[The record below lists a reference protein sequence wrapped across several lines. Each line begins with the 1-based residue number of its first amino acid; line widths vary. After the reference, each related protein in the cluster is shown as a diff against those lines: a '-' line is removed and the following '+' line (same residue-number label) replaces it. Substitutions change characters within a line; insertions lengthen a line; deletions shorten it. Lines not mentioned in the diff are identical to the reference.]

1 MNSDTHLPDF
11 IGIGAQKAG
20 TTWLSHNLQLHPE
33 IWMPPLK
40 EIHYFDEKI
49 HDPANIVPR
58 LARRLF
64 GKRVV
69 DRRWRRQVRTRMVRH
84 LKKFSKD
91 GFLWDLRYYAG
102 MPGDEWYASLFEPGR
117 EKVSGEITPAY
128 SMLDPGVIAHIHEK
142 IPWARIVFL
151 VRNPIERAWS
161 QAVMQFEMSE
171 KRTIETV
178 ADRKLR
184 RSFEREGS
192 RLRTDYLRTLENWGT
207 FYPEDQIFVGFLEDI
222 YFFPEELLSRL
233 YGFLGVDPSFRP
245 PGTGQRVHSR
255 SANQVPTESIIY
267 LARAYRD
274 EITRLSECFGG
285 YASFWLYCTER
296 LIEDPPREKSI
307 PYPLWE
313 SAIWDEWVGGSRTN
327 SPRPQLQSA
336 PLPAVRVV

>member
-1 MNSDTHLPDF
+1 
-11 IGIGAQKAG
+11 
-20 TTWLSHNLQLHPE
+20 
-33 IWMPPLK
+33 MPPLK

-49 HDPANIVPR
+49 HDPANVVPR

-117 EKVSGEITPAY
+117 GKVSGEITPAY
-128 SMLDPGVIAHIHEK
+128 SMLEPGVIAHIHEK
-142 IPWARIVFL
+142 LPWAKIVFL
-151 VRNPIERAWS
+151 MRNPIERAWS
-161 QAVMQFEMSE
+161 QTVMQFEKSK
-171 KRTIETV
+171 KRAIDTV
-178 ADRKLR
+178 ADTKLR
-184 RSFEREGS
+184 RTFEREGS
-192 RLRTDYLRTLENWGT
+192 RLRTDYLRTLENWGA
-207 FYPEDQIFVGFLEDI
+207 FYPEEQIFVGFLEDI

-245 PGTGQRVHSR
+245 PGMAQRVHSR
-255 SANQVPTESIIY
+255 SASQVPTKSIIY

-274 EITRLSECFGG
+274 EITRLGEHFGG
-285 YASFWLYCTER
+285 YASFWLYGAER
-296 LIEDPPREKSI
+296 LIEDPPNEKAI

-313 SAIWDEWVGGSRTN
+313 SAIWDEWVDGSRAN